1 MALSAPVPL
10 TREHTLSGFNCG
22 IASLDDWLVKR
33 ALANEASGAS
43 RTFVVTD
50 TDRVVAYY
58 ALATGSAPLVDAPGK
73 VRRNMPDPV
82 PVMVLARLA
91 VDQNYQ
97 GLGLGQALL
106 KDALLRTVHAADLAG
121 IRAVM
126 VHAIS
131 EEAKAF
137 YLRAGFVESPHHA
150 MTLFLT
156 LQEIRATLQSVV
168 DG

>member
-1 MALSAPVPL
+1 MQLSAPTPL
-10 TREHTLSGFNCG
+10 TAEHVLDGFACG
-22 IASLDDWLVKR
+22 NNSLDEWLIKR
-33 ALANEASGAS
+33 AWANEATGAS

-50 TDRVVAYY
+50 AFRVAGYY
-58 ALATGSAPLVDAPGK
+58 ALATGAVPLMEAPGK

-91 VDQNYQ
+91 VDQTYH
-97 GLGLGQALL
+97 GVGLGQALL
-106 KDALLRTVHAADLAG
+106 KDALMRTVQAADLAG

-131 EEAKAF
+131 EEAKDF
-137 YLRAGFVESPHHA
+137 YLRAGFVESPHHP

-156 LQEIRATLQSVV
+156 LEEIRATLRSVV
-168 DG
+168 GE